1 MKFSL
6 LLAATLLAAPPALAA
21 EWTLQPAAS
30 TLGFSGTQTGAAFT
44 GTFTQWNAA
53 ITYDP
58 AHPEAAHVKITIQTA
73 SAHTGDTQ
81 RDTALPGTDWF
92 SAKAFPQAVFDATG
106 FTSAGGDKFTTT
118 GTLTIRGVSKK
129 LTLPFTLDLS
139 GKTAT
144 ATGSLTLTRTDYG
157 VGQGSWSS
165 GDWVGLQAGVNFTLV
180 AQSQ

>member
-1 MKFSL
+1 MKTA
-6 LLAATLLAAPPALAA
+6 LLALALLAAPAAALAA
-21 EWTLQPAAS
+21 QWTLQPAAS

-44 GTFTQWNAA
+44 GTFTQWGAA
-53 ITYDP
+53 ISYDP
-58 AHPEAAHVKITIQTA
+58 SHPEVAHVTITIQTG

-92 SAKAFPQAVFDATG
+92 SAQAFPQAVFDATG
-106 FTSAGGDKFTTT
+106 FTPAGGDKFTTT

-129 LTLPFTLDLS
+129 LTLPFTLDVS

-144 ATGSLTLTRTDYG
+144 AKGSISLTRTDYG

-165 GDWVGLQAGVNFTLV
+165 GDWVGLNVGVNFTLV